1 MDAIRTLKA
10 IESEGRSATREE
22 QEILSR
28 YAGWGGLAD
37 AFDAGKRSWQ
47 REYLEL

>member
-1 MDAIRTLKA
+1 MNAIRTLKA
-10 IESEGRSATREE
+10 IESEGRSATPEE

-37 AFDAGKRSWQ
+37 AFDNANIWNSPTP
-47 REYLEL
+47 